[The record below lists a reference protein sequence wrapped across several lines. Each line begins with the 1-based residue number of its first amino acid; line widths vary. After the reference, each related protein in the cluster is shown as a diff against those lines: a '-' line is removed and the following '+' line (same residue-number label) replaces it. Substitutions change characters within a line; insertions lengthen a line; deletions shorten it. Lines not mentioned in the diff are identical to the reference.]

1 MSAELPPDTQ
11 AILLLTAPL
20 TVGRGSVE
28 PPPLTDREYN
38 RLAGGLRKRGR
49 QPADL
54 MDGVR
59 EALGGGAHGIDRE
72 RLERLLGR
80 GFLLAQAV
88 ERWRARAIWVVSRAD
103 AGYPRRLKER
113 LGERA
118 PPVLYGCGERK
129 VLDEGGLAVVGSRN
143 AGDDMLACAASA
155 GRLAAAARRA
165 VISGGA
171 RGVDRAA
178 MNGALEDGGRA
189 VGILADGLERAA
201 MRRADRDALMEGRL
215 VLACSS
221 DPAARFQVWRAM
233 RRNALIYALADAA
246 LVVQSDHGKGG
257 TWAGAAEQIERT
269 GGGGVYVREP
279 GEADAGL
286 KGLLARGARKWPG
299 PTTPEELED
308 LLDVRYPAAGGAA
321 HGRTPSLGLRDDPAS
336 AARAAPVEPASG
348 LYAKVRELVAR
359 ECADEPRSVEQLA
372 DALQVGKGQM
382 RDWLARMVSEGAVEK
397 ETRPVRYRAVAAPGP
412 LFAPPAP

>member
-1 MSAELPPDTQ
+1 MVAELSPDTQ

-20 TVGRGSVE
+20 TVGRGPVD
-28 PPPLTDREYN
+28 PPPLTDRDYN
-38 RLAGGLRKRGR
+38 RLAGGLRERGR
-49 QPADL
+49 HPADL

-59 EALGGGAHGIDRE
+59 EALGDDAHGMDRE

-103 AGYPRRLKER
+103 AGYPRRLRER

-129 VLDEGGLAVVGSRN
+129 VLDGGGLAVVGSRN
-143 AGDDMLACAASA
+143 AGDDMLACAAGA

-201 MRRADRDALMEGRL
+201 MRRADRDALMDGRL
-215 VLACSS
+215 VLVSAC
-221 DPAARFQVWRAM
+221 DPAARFQAWRAM

-246 LVVQSDHGKGG
+246 LVVQSDRGKGG
-257 TWAGAAEQIERT
+257 TWAGATEQIDRT
-269 GGGGVYVREP
+269 GGEGVYVREP
-279 GEADAGL
+279 GAADEGL
-286 KGLLARGARKWPG
+286 KGLLARGARTWPG

-308 LLDVRYPAAGGAA
+308 LLDVRYPEGGGAA
-321 HGRTPSLGLRDDPAS
+321 HEPAPSLGLREEFAS
-336 AARAAPVEPASG
+336 TAREAVTEPAAD
-348 LYAKVRELVAR
+348 LYAKVVELVAL
-359 ECADEPRSVEQLA
+359 ECTNEPRSAEHLA
-372 DALQVGKGQM
+372 DALGVGKGQM
-382 RDWLARMVSEGAVEK
+382 RDWLARMVCEGTLEK
-397 ETRPVRYRAVAAPGP
+397 ETRPARYRAVGAPGP
-412 LFAPPAP
+412 LFAP